1 MTFTPRLYT
10 EDKILLQTEY
20 RQVNLNSNSITD
32 VSFFKEKDNDSK
44 SFFLQNR
51 KILTI

>member
-32 VSFFKEKDNDSK
+32 VSF
-44 SFFLQNR
+44 LR
-51 KILTI
+51 KR